1 MSEKLLTKTRIYY
14 ELKDGKHLDEI
25 LKLRNGQECTIFK
38 ADGFPEDLIDYNKVI
53 YIPDLELNEIP
64 YYRSMTI
71 DEIAD
76 VYVCLYTANDFIEI
90 CNGDEKKAKE
100 LFMVVV
106 IGHIRQ
112 ASMNRWK
119 LMGFGKMNKTDI
131 LQ

>member
-100 LFMVVV
+100 LFYGSCDWAHPSSEYEQMEANGV
-106 IGHIRQ
+106 
-112 ASMNRWK
+112 WE
-119 LMGFGKMNKTDI
+119 DE
-131 LQ
+131 